1 MSFVE
6 AAQQIIAVRIPFQ
19 KQAVAN
25 SSYTGR
31 ETMKKILL
39 LHALFFSGA
48 LSAQES
54 PAEGFSLNSKSS
66 LQFNQI
72 ALSNWAPGGES
83 SLALNGSSTLDG
95 RYNRGVVTSQLYANW
110 LVGLFKTEDLPIR
123 KSQDHLTIVALSKYH
138 FTPDFAMG
146 LLADL
151 TTQVAPSY
159 VFDQDLV
166 QALNGDPDKGI
177 KTGDFLS
184 PGYIELGY
192 GFQYVKPKSGL
203 DFIIAPV
210 IVKQTV
216 VLDEDVRTL
225 GLYGN
230 DGKTVRSQLG
240 ATVRIA
246 ARVPLM
252 ENVVADNKLKF
263 FADYGDQN
271 VDTSLLLSITGKIN
285 KMLSASVHA
294 TLLYDSDVDTDL
306 AKPGKQEKVQIREV
320 LGLSLT
326 YAFQR

>member
-1 MSFVE
+1 
-6 AAQQIIAVRIPFQ
+6 
-19 KQAVAN
+19 
-25 SSYTGR
+25 
-31 ETMKKILL
+31 MKKILL
-39 LHALFFSGA
+39 LHVLLCAGA

-54 PAEGFSLNSKSS
+54 PDEGFSLNSSNS

-83 SLALNGSSTLDG
+83 SLALNGSSTVDG
-95 RYNRGVVTSQLYANW
+95 RYNRGVVKSQLYANW
-110 LVGLFKTEDLPIR
+110 LVGVFKTEDLPIR
-123 KSQDHLTIVALSKYH
+123 KSQDQLTIVALSKYH
-138 FTPDFAMG
+138 FSPNFAMG

-159 VFDQDLV
+159 IFDLALV
-166 QALNGDPDKGI
+166 QALNGDPNKGI

-203 DFIIAPV
+203 DFIVAPV

-216 VLDEDVRTL
+216 VLDEDIRTL

-230 DGKTVRSQLG
+230 GGKTVRSELG
-240 ATVRIA
+240 ATLRLA
-246 ARVPLM
+246 AKVPLM
-252 ENVVADNKLKF
+252 ENVAADSKLKF
-263 FADYGDQN
+263 FADYADQN
-271 VDTSLLLSITGKIN
+271 VDTSLLLNITGKIN

-306 AKPGKQEKVQIREV
+306 AKPGKQKKVQIREV
-320 LGLSLT
+320 LGLNLT